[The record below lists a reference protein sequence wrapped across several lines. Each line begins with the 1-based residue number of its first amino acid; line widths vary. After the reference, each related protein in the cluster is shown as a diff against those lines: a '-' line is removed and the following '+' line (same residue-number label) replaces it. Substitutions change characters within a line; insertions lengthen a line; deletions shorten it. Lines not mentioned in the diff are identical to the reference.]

1 MTKKRLLLIS
11 LLAAMLSFQ
20 GLDVY
25 AAPVVINLTAGYD
38 DPKEGN
44 DGLQKSPILVPEVSI
59 EGYTLTFYTPCD
71 GCVLRLIDENDVEA
85 YSTVIPTGATSLVLP
100 SYLSGEFEI
109 QIVQCNIYFYGY
121 IIL

>member
-25 AAPVVINLTAGYD
+25 AAPVIVDLHAGYE
-38 DPKEGN
+38 DPSDGN
-44 DGLQKSPILVPEVSI
+44 FGENRSPILIPKVDL

-71 GCVLRLIDENDVEA
+71 GCVLRLIDENDVVV

-100 SYLSGEFEI
+100 SYLSGEYEI
-109 QIVQCNIYFYGY
+109 QIVQGNIYFYGY
-121 IIL
+121 ISL